1 MNQMEVQRDLHSI
14 QINPMSKMQIVLKES
29 YNKAI
34 QSYSSVK
41 VSDSKRDDIPQIVK
55 NMKGII
61 DTICKDEKILNYCM
75 EMRLVRQRDL
85 YEKAVHTS
93 VFAGLLAGAH
103 GCRVGMMQNIMMAAL
118 LHDIGCLEMTFL
130 LDKQNMSEQD
140 EIVWK
145 EHPNYGYCFAI
156 QNEFSKEITDII
168 RYHEERC
175 DGTGYPFGLKK
186 DDIPL
191 GAKIVAICANVTE
204 NIIYNGMKPYEA
216 LEVLNGLSEE
226 VFDSKLVELFV
237 DTIAFYNVGAMVR
250 LSSGEVG
257 IVTDIRKNSGAH
269 PVVKVYYNSANRPLC
284 VSKEIDL
291 GVEKTIYVEEI
302 LG

>member
-1 MNQMEVQRDLHSI
+1 MSQMGAQQEVHSI
-14 QINPMSKMQIVLKES
+14 QISPMGKMQIVLKES

-34 QSYSSVK
+34 QCYSAMK
-41 VSDSKRDDIPQIVK
+41 ASDSKRDDIPQIVR

-61 DTICKDEKILNYCM
+61 ETICKDEKILNYCM
-75 EMRLVRQRDL
+75 EMRLVRQRNL

-93 VFAGLLAGAH
+93 VLAGLMAGAN
-103 GCRVGMMQNIMMAAL
+103 GCRVGVVQNVMTAAL

-140 EIVWK
+140 ELVWK

-168 RYHEERC
+168 RFHEERC
-175 DGTGYPFGLKK
+175 DGAGYPEGLKK
-186 DDIPL
+186 DEIPL
-191 GAKIVAICANVTE
+191 GARIVAICANVTE

-216 LEVLNGLSEE
+216 LEVLGRLSNEL
-226 VFDSKLVELFV
+226 FDSKLVELFV
-237 DTIAFYNVGAMVR
+237 DTIAFYQIGAMVR
-250 LSSGEVG
+250 LSSGEVA

-269 PVVKVYYNSANRPLC
+269 PVVKAYYNSANRPLC
-284 VSKEIDL
+284 VPKEIDL
-291 GVEKTIYVEEI
+291 GAENTIFVEEI
-302 LG
+302 LE